1 MTRPLRI
8 EYPGALYHVT
18 ARGNRRSPIYFDD
31 GDRYIWLE
39 ILGRICK
46 RFNFVVHAYCQMT
59 DHYHLMIETVDGN
72 LAQGMR
78 QLNGQYAQQLN
89 WRHDLVG
96 HLFQGRYKAFLVQK
110 ASYLLELSRYIV
122 LNPVRAGI
130 ADGPDGWDWSSYR
143 MMVSQFAAPAWLE
156 RDWLLGQFGS
166 DRAAAVEAYRSFV
179 HAGIGGASP
188 LAAARADLLLGDEV
202 FRRESAARVA
212 AENMIAVARPQRRLS
227 AQSLSQYRHLYID
240 RDEAIAQA
248 YWSTAYS
255 MSEIGD
261 YFGVTYQTVSRAVTR
276 IESIQQQISL
286 APIIG
291 ASPAQ

>member
-18 ARGNRRSPIYFDD
+18 ARGNRRSPIYFDE
-31 GDRYIWLE
+31 GDRYIWLD
-39 ILGRICK
+39 ILARICK

-78 QLNGQYAQQLN
+78 QLNGQYAQQMN

-130 ADGPDGWDWSSYR
+130 TEGPDGWDWSSYR
-143 MMVSQFAAPAWLE
+143 MMVSPFAAPAWLE
-156 RDWLLGQFGS
+156 REWVLGQFGA
-166 DRAAAVEAYRSFV
+166 DRAASVEAYRAFV
-179 HAGIGGASP
+179 QAGIGGASP
-188 LAAARADLLLGDEV
+188 LAAARADLILGDEE
-202 FRRESAARVA
+202 FHRENADQPDPR
-212 AENMIAVARPQRRLS
+212 NMTAVARPQRRLN
-227 AQSLSQYRHLYID
+227 AQPLSHYRHLFID
-240 RDEAIAQA
+240 RDEGMAQA

-255 MSEIGD
+255 MIEIAD
-261 YFGVTYQTVSRAVTR
+261 YFGVSYQTVSRAVTR
-276 IESIQQQISL
+276 FECLDQQATPLSTAGVI
-286 APIIG
+286 A
-291 ASPAQ
+291 AE